1 MKLPNPDA
9 RMLRQFGFLCILFF
23 GILAGLQYFRS
34 GNATAAMI
42 LAGLAVSGGLL
53 GAIRP
58 LWLKPIFVGW
68 MILAF
73 PIGWVVSHV
82 LLAVLFYGV
91 FFPLGMIL
99 RGLGHD
105 PLRLRKPMADSYW
118 QARTP
123 QTDARRYLR
132 QY

>member
-23 GILAGLQYFRS
+23 GILSGLQYFRS
-34 GNATAAMI
+34 GNPTAATI

-53 GAIRP
+53 GALRP
-58 LWLKPIFVGW
+58 MLLKPVFLGW

-82 LLAVLFYGV
+82 LLACLFYGV

-105 PLRLRKPMADSYW
+105 PLRLKKPVGTSYW
-118 QARTP
+118 QARSP

>member
-34 GNATAAMI
+34 GNLTAAAI
-42 LAGLAVSGGLL
+42 LAGLAICGGLL

-58 LWLKPIFVGW
+58 LWLRPVFVGW

-82 LLAVLFYGV
+82 LLAGLFYGV

-105 PLRLRKPMADSYW
+105 PLRLRKPVGDSYW
-118 QARTP
+118 QARAP